1 MNERVTR
8 TRELPGK
15 WASLGLTIAVHL
27 GLALFLFFGVRWQ
40 SSPPAALEVQLAA
53 APSTTPAPPK
63 PQPAPRPEPPKPQP
77 APEPP
82 RPQPAPEPP
91 KPQPRPEP
99 PKPEPPKA
107 APAPA
112 PKPEIATKAP
122 EKKPEPPKPA
132 PKPEPKPEPKPAPK
146 PEPKPAP
153 KPEPKPKP
161 APKPEPKPE
170 PKPQPK
176 PEPKPAPKPEPKPAQ
191 DDYMAQRLAQETRRA
206 EEARLDNLLRQEG
219 ARAAAAGD
227 VDRYR
232 NAIATK
238 VRGNLLRPPGLAGNP
253 EAIFEVDQLPSGE
266 VLNVRLKRSS
276 GVPALDDAI
285 ERAIRRSSPLPLPEN
300 RSLFQRTLELKFRP
314 LAED

>member
-53 APSTTPAPPK
+53 APSAAPTPPR

-82 RPQPAPEPP
+82 KPQPAPEPP

-99 PKPEPPKA
+99 PKPT
-107 APAPA
+107 PAPA

-122 EKKPEPPKPA
+122 EKKPEPPRPAPKPEPKPEPKPA

-153 KPEPKPKP
+153 KPEPKP
-161 APKPEPKPE
+161 E
-170 PKPQPK
+170 PKPQ
-176 PEPKPAPKPEPKPAQ
+176 PKPEPKPAQ